1 MTERDKKSIIFA
13 FKILAI
19 SVFCIACIGMY
30 LMFCFLLAADSLN
43 YGDYG
48 YIGKII
54 LAVVLVLSVFS
65 LAFAIFGKIS
75 KVKRIFALAVCAV
88 LVASF
93 IPLTD
98 LADKI
103 CAKPYT
109 EFSPENWNRT
119 AQIDPNLL
127 QYMVPDLEEK
137 YNLVGMDISEV
148 DKLLDLESWGS
159 SNYGR
164 EYYHRIGSAHKFLVI
179 CYDENGKVT
188 KFYKTDDTR
197 VG

>member
-1 MTERDKKSIIFA
+1 MTERDKKSIVSA
-13 FKILAI
+13 LKILAFLFFI
-19 SVFCIACIGMY
+19 VVCIGLY
-30 LMFCFLLAADSLN
+30 LMFGYIFAADSLN
-43 YGDYG
+43 YGEYG

-54 LAVVLVLSVFS
+54 LATVLVTSAAL
-65 LAFAIFGKIS
+65 LALALFDKTS
-75 KVKRIFALAVCAV
+75 KVKRVIALIVCAV
-88 LVASF
+88 LIASF
-93 IPLTD
+93 FPLLDVTD
-98 LADKI
+98 KL

-119 AQIDPNLL
+119 AQIHPNLL

-148 DKLLDLESWGS
+148 DKLLDLDNWGP

-164 EYYHRIGSAHKFLVI
+164 EYYHRIGSAHTFLVI

-188 KFYKTDDTR
+188 KVETTNDAR
-197 VG
+197 RG

>member
-1 MTERDKKSIIFA
+1 MTERDKKSIVSA
-13 FKILAI
+13 LKILAFLFFI
-19 SVFCIACIGMY
+19 VVCIGLY
-30 LMFCFLLAADSLN
+30 LMFGYIFAADSLN
-43 YGDYG
+43 YGEYG

-54 LAVVLVLSVFS
+54 LATVLVTSAAL
-65 LAFAIFGKIS
+65 LALALFDKTS
-75 KVKRIFALAVCAV
+75 KVKRVIALIVCAV
-88 LVASF
+88 LIASF
-93 IPLTD
+93 FPLLDVTD
-98 LADKI
+98 KL

-119 AQIDPNLL
+119 AQIHPNLL

-148 DKLLDLESWGS
+148 DKLLDLDNWGP

-164 EYYHRIGSAHKFLVI
+164 EYYHRIGSAHTFLVI

-188 KFYKTDDTR
+188 KFYTTDDIG

>member
-1 MTERDKKSIIFA
+1 M
-13 FKILAI
+13 
-19 SVFCIACIGMY
+19 
-30 LMFCFLLAADSLN
+30 AADSLN
-43 YGDYG
+43 YGECG

-54 LAVVLVLSVFS
+54 LAVVLVVSVALLVFI
-65 LAFAIFGKIS
+65 LFGKTGKI
-75 KVKRIFALAVCAV
+75 KRIIALIACASF
-88 LVASF
+88 VASF

-119 AQIDPNLL
+119 AQIDQNLL

-137 YNLVGMDISEV
+137 YNLVGMNISEV

-179 CYDENGKVT
+179 CYDENDKVT
-188 KFYKTDDTR
+188 KFETTDNTK

>member
-1 MTERDKKSIIFA
+1 MTEKHKKAIILA
-13 FKILAI
+13 LKILAFLFFI
-19 SVFCIACIGMY
+19 VVCIGLY
-30 LMFCFLLAADSLN
+30 LMFGYIFAADSLN
-43 YGDYG
+43 YGEYG

-54 LAVVLVLSVFS
+54 LVTVLVSSAAL
-65 LAFAIFGKIS
+65 LALALFGKTG
-75 KVKRIFALAVCAV
+75 KVKRVIALIACAA
-88 LVASF
+88 LVALF
-93 IPLTD
+93 FPLLDVT
-98 LADKI
+98 DKI

-119 AQIDPNLL
+119 ALIHPNLL

-148 DKLLDLESWGS
+148 DKLLDLESWGP

-164 EYYHRIGSAHKFLVI
+164 EYYHRIGSAHTFLVI

-188 KFYKTDDTR
+188 KVETTNDASR
-197 VG
+197 G

>member
-1 MTERDKKSIIFA
+1 MTERDKKSIVSA
-13 FKILAI
+13 LKILAFLFFI
-19 SVFCIACIGMY
+19 VVCIGLY
-30 LMFCFLLAADSLN
+30 LMFGYIFAADSLN
-43 YGDYG
+43 YGEYG

-54 LAVVLVLSVFS
+54 LATVLVASAAL
-65 LAFAIFGKIS
+65 LALALFGKTG
-75 KVKRIFALAVCAV
+75 KVKRVIALIVCAV
-88 LVASF
+88 LIASF
-93 IPLTD
+93 FPLLDVT
-98 LADKI
+98 DKI

-119 AQIDPNLL
+119 AQIHPNLL

-148 DKLLDLESWGS
+148 DKLLDLDNWGP

-164 EYYHRIGSAHKFLVI
+164 EYYHRIGSAHTFFVI

-188 KFYKTDDTR
+188 KVETTNDAR
-197 VG
+197 RG

>member
-1 MTERDKKSIIFA
+1 MFPRLKFLQYRSFVL
-13 FKILAI
+13 LASEYI
-19 SVFCIACIGMY
+19 CC
-30 LMFCFLLAADSLN
+30 FCFLLAADSLN
-43 YGDYG
+43 YGEYR

-54 LAVVLVLSVFS
+54 LAT
-65 LAFAIFGKIS
+65 
-75 KVKRIFALAVCAV
+75 V
-88 LVASF
+88 LVASAALLALALF
-93 IPLTD
+93 GKTGKVKKVIALIACAVLIASFFPLLDVTD
-98 LADKI
+98 KL

-119 AQIDPNLL
+119 AQIHPNLL

-148 DKLLDLESWGS
+148 DKLLDLESWGP

-164 EYYHRIGSAHKFLVI
+164 EYYHRIGGAYKFLVI
-179 CYDENGKVT
+179 SYDKNGKVT
-188 KFYKTDDTR
+188 KFYTTDDIG

>member
-1 MTERDKKSIIFA
+1 MTERDKKSIVSA
-13 FKILAI
+13 LKILAFLFFI
-19 SVFCIACIGMY
+19 VVCIGLY
-30 LMFCFLLAADSLN
+30 LMFGYIFAADSLN
-43 YGDYG
+43 YGEYG

-54 LAVVLVLSVFS
+54 LATVLVASAAL
-65 LAFAIFGKIS
+65 LALALFGKTS
-75 KVKRIFALAVCAV
+75 KVKRVIALIVCAV
-88 LVASF
+88 LIASF
-93 IPLTD
+93 FPLLDVTD
-98 LADKI
+98 KL

-119 AQIDPNLL
+119 AQIHPNLL

-148 DKLLDLESWGS
+148 DKLLDLDNWGP

-164 EYYHRIGSAHKFLVI
+164 EYYHRIGSAHTFLVI

-188 KFYKTDDTR
+188 KVETTNDAR
-197 VG
+197 RG

>member
-1 MTERDKKSIIFA
+1 MTERDKKSIVSA
-13 FKILAI
+13 LKILAFLFFI
-19 SVFCIACIGMY
+19 VVCIGLY
-30 LMFCFLLAADSLN
+30 LMFGYIFAADSLN
-43 YGDYG
+43 YGEYG

-54 LAVVLVLSVFS
+54 LATVLVTSAAL
-65 LAFAIFGKIS
+65 LALALFDKTS
-75 KVKRIFALAVCAV
+75 KVKRVIALIVCAV
-88 LVASF
+88 LIASF
-93 IPLTD
+93 FPLLDVTD
-98 LADKI
+98 KL

-119 AQIDPNLL
+119 AQIHPNLL

-148 DKLLDLESWGS
+148 DKLLDLDNWGP

-164 EYYHRIGSAHKFLVI
+164 EYYHRIGSAHTFFVI

-188 KFYKTDDTR
+188 KVETTNDAR
-197 VG
+197 RG

>member
-1 MTERDKKSIIFA
+1 MTAKNKKPIIFA
-13 FKILAI
+13 LKILALL
-19 SVFCIACIGMY
+19 VFIVVCIGLY
-30 LMFCFLLAADSLN
+30 LVFGFIFAADSLN
-43 YGDYG
+43 YGEYG

-54 LAVVLVLSVFS
+54 LVTVLVASAALIA
-65 LAFAIFGKIS
+65 LALFDKTS
-75 KVKRIFALAVCAV
+75 KVKRAIALIACAA
-88 LVASF
+88 LIASF
-93 IPLTD
+93 FPLLDVT
-98 LADKI
+98 DKI

-119 AQIDPNLL
+119 AQIHPNLL

-148 DKLLDLESWGS
+148 DKLLGLDNWGP

-164 EYYHRIGSAHKFLVI
+164 EYYHRIGSAHTFLVI

-188 KFYKTDDTR
+188 KVETTNDASR
-197 VG
+197 G

>member
-1 MTERDKKSIIFA
+1 MTEKHKKAIILA
-13 FKILAI
+13 LKILAFLFFI
-19 SVFCIACIGMY
+19 VVCIGLY
-30 LMFCFLLAADSLN
+30 LMFGYIFAADSLN
-43 YGDYG
+43 YGEYG

-54 LAVVLVLSVFS
+54 LVTVLVASAAL
-65 LAFAIFGKIS
+65 LALALFGKTS
-75 KVKRIFALAVCAV
+75 KVKRVIASIACAA

-93 IPLTD
+93 FPLLDVT
-98 LADKI
+98 DKI

-119 AQIDPNLL
+119 ALIHPNLL

-148 DKLLDLESWGS
+148 NKLLDLDNWRP

-164 EYYHRIGSAHKFLVI
+164 EYYHRIGSAHTFLVI

-188 KFYKTDDTR
+188 KVETTNDASR
-197 VG
+197 G

>member
-1 MTERDKKSIIFA
+1 MTERDKKSIVSA
-13 FKILAI
+13 LKILAFLFFI
-19 SVFCIACIGMY
+19 VVCIGLY
-30 LMFCFLLAADSLN
+30 LMFGYIFAADSLN
-43 YGDYG
+43 YGEYG

-54 LAVVLVLSVFS
+54 LATVLVASAAL
-65 LAFAIFGKIS
+65 LALALFDKTS
-75 KVKRIFALAVCAV
+75 KVKRVIASIVCAV
-88 LVASF
+88 LIASF
-93 IPLTD
+93 FPLLDVTD
-98 LADKI
+98 KL

-119 AQIDPNLL
+119 AQIHPNLL

-148 DKLLDLESWGS
+148 DKLLDLDNWGP

-164 EYYHRIGSAHKFLVI
+164 EYYHRIGSAHTFLVI

-188 KFYKTDDTR
+188 KVETTNDAR
-197 VG
+197 RG